1 MAKLVKA
8 IVVLAILVAG
18 LAVVVH
24 YAGGS
29 KSKSG
34 VTASDGQP
42 KPAQTD
48 KKPKEG
54 IQPQEKYGFAPV
66 GDGQ

>member
-8 IVVLAILVAG
+8 IVVLAVLVAG
-18 LAVVVH
+18 IAVVVH
-24 YAGGS
+24 YAGAS

-34 VTASDGQP
+34 VTASDSKP

-66 GDGQ
+66 GGGE